1 MKAIKFFAMLF
12 ACAAMS
18 FTFASCGDDDDD
30 INGGDPGEIITGQT
44 TSKYTK
50 DSKNELEVT
59 QKSAVV
65 TQVHNAKFDKDGILT
80 SYTITSTW
88 GTEEWANA
96 YYEEMK
102 NESDMKVSKKGKT
115 VTVDMTSN
123 FEGATYDLIK
133 RMFDAMIA
141 ESGKY

>member
-30 INGGDPGEIITGQT
+30 IIDGPEEPMTGQT

-50 DSKNELEVT
+50 QSKDELEVT

-80 SYTITSTW
+80 SYIVTATW

-133 RMFDAMIA
+133 RMFDAMIV
-141 ESGKY
+141 ESE

>member
-50 DSKNELEVT
+50 QSKDELEVT

-80 SYTITSTW
+80 SYIVTATW

-133 RMFDAMIA
+133 RMFDAMIV
-141 ESGKY
+141 ESE